1 MKHLHFI
8 GIGGIG
14 MSGLAAMCKDHGFT
28 VTGSDRDAD
37 HPENA
42 RIIDALRLQ
51 KIEIYPQ
58 NGSYLE
64 QSGRPDALVYSTA
77 IEESN
82 PDFLAGEGIPRLHRA
97 ELLSQLFG

>member
-42 RIIDALRLQ
+42 RIIDALRL
-51 KIEIYPQ
+51 
-58 NGSYLE
+58 
-64 QSGRPDALVYSTA
+64 
-77 IEESN
+77 
-82 PDFLAGEGIPRLHRA
+82 
-97 ELLSQLFG
+97 LSLIHI